1 MLVLTKK
8 LNCFLS
14 FSISVFFEPET
25 LTVLIIKKPSF
36 SKGSSEDAEN
46 LIKNIQNEV
55 FKKTNINLE
64 LELEVVGTK

>member
-36 SKGSSEDAEN
+36 SKGSSGLN
-46 LIKNIQNEV
+46 VVRKINKVRKIYLFVLIIY
-55 FKKTNINLE
+55 
-64 LELEVVGTK
+64 